1 MGEVPSGNQGVI
13 SAMKR
18 TLILF
23 TALGVVGS
31 AHAVVIDDFTTG
43 LFSASYGGNAY
54 FTGGAT
60 VPNAVGP
67 LRYHS
72 TKFNANPLFAQTF
85 IEMLGDGKTYIETG
99 PGVDAEVTLAWAGG
113 LTSGTGTFG
122 GGSLNANQFTA
133 IPANLSGLTGF
144 QVGYENADQNFD
156 LVMGFIDT
164 TNNVFELSTPVTVT
178 AGTGSVVIPFSSINL
193 TNINLASV
201 DGVVFRA
208 FMDHSQDVTITRL
221 NAVPEPASMVAL
233 GAGLLALLRRSRRA

>member
-85 IEMLGDGKTYIETG
+85 IDMLGDGKTYIETG

-113 LTSGTGTFG
+113 LTSGTGSFG

-133 IPANLSGLTGF
+133 IPANFSGYTGF
-144 QVGYENADQNFD
+144 EVGYENADQNFD

-164 TNNVFELSTPVTVT
+164 TNNVFEWSAPVTVT
-178 AGTGSVVIPFSSINL
+178 AGTGSVVVPFSSINL

>member
-1 MGEVPSGNQGVI
+1 
-13 SAMKR
+13 MKR

-23 TALGVVGS
+23 AALGVVGS

-60 VPNAVGP
+60 VPNAIGP

-156 LVMGFIDT
+156 LVMGFIDSA
-164 TNNVFELSTPVTVT
+164 NNVFELSTPVTVT

-221 NAVPEPASMVAL
+221 NAVPEPASMIAL
-233 GAGLLALLRRSRRA
+233 GAGLLALMRRNRRA

>member
-1 MGEVPSGNQGVI
+1 
-13 SAMKR
+13 MKR

>member
-1 MGEVPSGNQGVI
+1 
-13 SAMKR
+13 MKR

-178 AGTGSVVIPFSSINL
+178 AGTDSVVIPFSSINL

>member
-1 MGEVPSGNQGVI
+1 
-13 SAMKR
+13 MKR

-23 TALGVVGS
+23 AALGVVGS

-60 VPNAVGP
+60 VPNAIGP

-85 IEMLGDGKTYIETG
+85 IDMPGDGKTYIETG

-164 TNNVFELSTPVTVT
+164 ANNVFELSTPVTVT

-208 FMDHSQDVTITRL
+208 FMDHSQDVTITRV

>member
-1 MGEVPSGNQGVI
+1 
-13 SAMKR
+13 MKR

-23 TALGVVGS
+23 AALGVVGS

-43 LFSASYGGNAY
+43 LFSTSFGGNAY

-60 VPNAVGP
+60 VPNAIGP
-67 LRYHS
+67 LRYQS
-72 TKFNANPLFAQTF
+72 AKFNANPLFAQAF
-85 IEMLGDGKTYIETG
+85 LDMPGDGKTYIETG
-99 PGVDAEVTLAWAGG
+99 PGVDVEVTLAWAGG

-164 TNNVFELSTPVTVT
+164 ANNVFELSTPVTVT

-208 FMDHSQDVTITRL
+208 FMNHSQDVTITRV
-221 NAVPEPASMVAL
+221 NAVPEPASMIAL
-233 GAGLLALLRRSRRA
+233 GAGLLALLRRNRRA

>member
-85 IEMLGDGKTYIETG
+85 IDMLGDGKTYIETG

>member
-1 MGEVPSGNQGVI
+1 
-13 SAMKR
+13 MKR
-18 TLILF
+18 TLLLF
-23 TALGVVGS
+23 AALGVVGS

-43 LFSASYGGNAY
+43 LFSAIYGGNAY
-54 FTGGAT
+54 FTGSAT

-72 TKFNANPLFAQTF
+72 AFFNANPVPAQVF
-85 IEMLGDGKTYIETG
+85 LDMIGDGKAYIETG

-113 LTSGTGTFG
+113 LTSGTGSFG
-122 GGSLNANQFTA
+122 SGSLNANQFTA
-133 IPANLSGLTGF
+133 IPANFSGYTGF

-164 TNNVFELSTPVTVT
+164 TNNVFEFSAPVTVT
-178 AGTGSVVIPFSSINL
+178 AGTGSVVVPFSSINL

-208 FMDHSQDVTITRL
+208 FMNNSQDVTLTRL

>member
-1 MGEVPSGNQGVI
+1 
-13 SAMKR
+13 MKR

-43 LFSASYGGNAY
+43 TFSASYGGDAY

-72 TKFNANPLFAQTF
+72 TMFNANPLFAETF
-85 IEMLGDGKTYIETG
+85 IDMLGDGKTYIETG
-99 PGVDAEVTLAWAGG
+99 PGVDAEVTLIWAGG
-113 LTSGTGTFG
+113 LTSGTGSFG

>member
-43 LFSASYGGNAY
+43 LFSASYGGSAY

-85 IEMLGDGKTYIETG
+85 IDMLGDGKTYIETG